1 MKKLISL
8 LLLLALACAL
18 PCALA
23 EAKLTL
29 PDPILFT
36 GGALAYDEAYDGEY
50 ARERWYTVD
59 GDIAAQVLAPYIDY
73 LKTIPTLEYGGMVE
87 IPAEGYTAVHHY
99 FVPKN
104 ATYNCFSYE
113 GVTDSACLDL
123 YYACN
128 GGDATYYLAFYLST
142 DFTFEAPNDEIAA
155 MVTPVPEPAVQVQDP
170 LSFAADRVVLY
181 ANEDNEF
188 CQRKAYQITQGT
200 GKELADAY
208 AELIKTYSVMTYVD
222 CTTAPN
228 GWVYHCFVPAE
239 GKNFDLFN
247 TTSGDWSTGSLCLSI
262 CYKPDSNYVTF
273 RCSNDFVLADL
284 LQRAEPLPT
293 AAPAIAPKLRK

>member
-29 PDPILFT
+29 PDPITFT

-142 DFTFEAPNDEIAA
+142 DFSFEAPNDEIAA
-155 MVTPVPEPAVQVQDP
+155 MVTRTERAMRRLASFSSMRCGESAPVSFPPWPASMTTVISP
-170 LSFAADRVVLY
+170 RSRPAGCSLAA
-181 ANEDNEF
+181 
-188 CQRKAYQITQGT
+188 
-200 GKELADAY
+200 
-208 AELIKTYSVMTYVD
+208 S
-222 CTTAPN
+222 
-228 GWVYHCFVPAE
+228 PA
-239 GKNFDLFN
+239 
-247 TTSGDWSTGSLCLSI
+247 
-262 CYKPDSNYVTF
+262 
-273 RCSNDFVLADL
+273 
-284 LQRAEPLPT
+284 
-293 AAPAIAPKLRK
+293 